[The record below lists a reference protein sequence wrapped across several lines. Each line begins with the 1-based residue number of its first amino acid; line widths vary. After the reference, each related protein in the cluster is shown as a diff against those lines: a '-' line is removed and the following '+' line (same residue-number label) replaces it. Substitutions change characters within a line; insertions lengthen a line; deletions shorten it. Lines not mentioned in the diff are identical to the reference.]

1 MSRAQLTSY
10 INQGVPAR
18 WAIGEDVTTS
28 ICGTTNDCILRFD
41 TEVSTGNGI
50 AAVTTAAAGTDV
62 QITRPGV
69 YHCSLTYIPTAGG
82 TINHLGITLNCV
94 AGALTT
100 DPAMATAGIG
110 DYCTVLSPAA
120 HNQMAKL
127 TYIAI
132 ITRALAAATAH
143 IRFHAGD
150 GANATPAV
158 ADLTEAEC
166 RYQVHL
172 IGNVV

>member
-1 MSRAQLTSY
+1 MSRSQLTQY

-28 ICGTTNDCILRFD
+28 ICGTTNVCILRFD

-50 AAVTTAAAGTDV
+50 VAVTTAAAGTAV
-62 QITRPGV
+62 NITYPGV

-82 TINHLGITLNCV
+82 TINHLGISLNCA
-94 AGALTT
+94 AGLLTT
-100 DPAMATAGIG
+100 DPTMAGCD

-120 HNQMAKL
+120 TNGMAKL

-132 ITRALAAATAH
+132 VTRALAAATAV

-150 GANATPAV
+150 GANATPA
-158 ADLTEAEC
+158 AGDLTEAEC

-172 IGNVV
+172 IGHVV